1 MSMRVTNEGT
11 GVDAPFEGGVSL
23 LSPLAGPPGLHR
35 DAAFRSKRLTTSP
48 GAPAMRF
55 ERKVRRALNQRFLE
69 VLTSLSARLH
79 SKNEQLYDHSQ
90 RVLSLALCLLRV
102 LDLSEEEVLT
112 IALAAFFHDIGKI
125 GIDNVILEKPLPL
138 TYAEYELMKKNQP
151 IAARNLGFLRPR
163 NKLGPWAININKR

>member
-35 DAAFRSKRLTTSP
+35 EAAFRSKRLTSP

-69 VLTSLSARLH
+69 VFTSLSARLH
-79 SKNEQLYDHSQ
+79 SKNEQLSDHSQ

-112 IALAAFFHDIGKI
+112 IALAAFFHEMDAAFST
-125 GIDNVILEKPLPL
+125 NRHILSSRLL
-138 TYAEYELMKKNQP
+138 H
-151 IAARNLGFLRPR
+151 
-163 NKLGPWAININKR
+163 

>member
-1 MSMRVTNEGT
+1 MSTHVTNEGT
-11 GVDAPFEGGVSL
+11 GVDAPLEGDVSL
-23 LSPLAGPPGLHR
+23 LPPHADHPGLHR
-35 DAAFRSKRLTTSP
+35 DTAFRSKRLTSP

-125 GIDNVILEKPLPL
+125 GIDNVILEKPLL
-138 TYAEYELMKKNQP
+138 QNTSL
-151 IAARNLGFLRPR
+151 
-163 NKLGPWAININKR
+163 